1 MAIKDKIA
9 VGMSLP
15 HRSLDTIDMTIV
27 DTVAKRS
34 EALGFSDLWVTEN
47 TLDHAFCF
55 DPGVILA
62 YAAAITERVR
72 LGVAVCVLPLHHP
85 AHVASQMASLD
96 HVSRGRA
103 ILGIGIGREPHY
115 AEFQIPMDKRVRRY
129 REQIEILKALW
140 TEPLIDFQGEI
151 FELHGARMKLKPVQ
165 KPHLPLWFGGD
176 HINALRRAAALGDG
190 WIGSGGS
197 SISGFAK
204 CVPLLRAE
212 LQKLGRDPN
221 AYPISKRVFIAV
233 AERADKA
240 RAALDPWF
248 TKVYHNPAGPD
259 TSGIY
264 GTPEEVREKLEAL
277 VAAGANHLLVNPVAD
292 HVEQVDAL
300 AEVVGLK

>member
-15 HRSLDTIDMTIV
+15 HRSLQTIDMTIV
-27 DTVAKRS
+27 DRVAQRS

-47 TLDHAFCF
+47 TLDPAFCF

-62 YAAAITERVR
+62 YAAGITKRVR

-103 ILGIGIGREPHY
+103 ILGIGIGREHHY
-115 AEFQIPMDKRVRRY
+115 TEFQIPMERRVRRY
-129 REQIEILKALW
+129 REQIDIVKALW
-140 TEPLIDFQGEI
+140 TKEEIDYDGDLYR
-151 FELHGARMKLKPVQ
+151 LHGAKMKLKPVQ

-176 HINALRRAAALGDG
+176 HANAIQRAAALGDG

-197 SISGFAK
+197 SLAGFAK

-212 LQKLGRDPN
+212 LEKLGRDP
-221 AYPISKRVFIAV
+221 ATFPISKRVFIAV
-233 AERADKA
+233 DERADA
-240 RAALDPWF
+240 PRAALDPWF
-248 TKVYHNPAGPD
+248 TKVYHNPAGPE

-264 GTPEEVREKLEAL
+264 GTPAAVREKLEAL
-277 VAAGANHLLVNPVAD
+277 VAAGANHLLVNPVANY
-292 HVEQVDAL
+292 VEQVDAL
-300 AEVVGLK
+300 AEAVGLK